1 MRGVLWKAQF
11 YYWFAKWELRQE
23 TPLSPLPFSITLEYQ
38 PMPLNK
44 MKETRGINIKNQEIN
59 LLLLKTVIIAE
70 LKIFSEKFN
79 RNFTNSK
86 RW

>member
-1 MRGVLWKAQF
+1 
-11 YYWFAKWELRQE
+11 
-23 TPLSPLPFSITLEYQ
+23 
-38 PMPLNK
+38 MPLNK